1 MTTTT
6 LLETGQRFRADPA
19 AGRTSPSVTATLANG
34 HARLSAGP
42 FNWESD
48 LPQSI
53 GGGHLAPGPTAYLP
67 GALAGCGVAFLADV
81 LAPEFGVTVNGITA
95 VARCHAD
102 LAGLVGIEGAIPD
115 LTDIEIDIAVDTPDP
130 ESKTGPMFDA
140 WRARCPIYLAL
151 RNANAVD
158 LRVTA
163 SAS

>member
-1 MTTTT
+1 ALRLGATAVPGPRLPDLRSSHGPIHRPATRRSLSMTTTT

-81 LAPEFGVTVNGITA
+81 LAPEV
-95 VARCHAD
+95 
-102 LAGLVGIEGAIPD
+102 
-115 LTDIEIDIAVDTPDP
+115 
-130 ESKTGPMFDA
+130 
-140 WRARCPIYLAL
+140 
-151 RNANAVD
+151 
-158 LRVTA
+158 
-163 SAS
+163 